1 MNFSPLN
8 AAPDAVIK
16 RQIDKDPSI
25 PCSRAIPARRNKPGL
40 RQRCSSESEFML
52 CAPGV
57 FDYLGRWS
65 SCSVCM
71 GNLLV

>member
-40 RQRCSSESEFML
+40 TLCLGQPFLTENSSGHLKMIPGTEQTFRQQ
-52 CAPGV
+52 
-57 FDYLGRWS
+57 YK
-65 SCSVCM
+65 
-71 GNLLV
+71 